1 MPAQASRAAGADPL
15 RVEVRR
21 IIARPVEEVFRA
33 WITPASIAR
42 WLGGAGTSDVRVSGA
57 ARPGGRIRVDLVY
70 NGAPWFLDGEYL
82 EVDPPRRLVHTWR
95 PSWDNYA
102 VTTVEYDLQ
111 PTASGTRL
119 LVTHSGFGERAQEAA
134 GTCEGWTRV
143 LEWLG
148 DFITAWPA

>member
-1 MPAQASRAAGADPL
+1 MRALANVDGGVIKAEIELAVPPERVFRSLTDAAELATWWGADEMYRTTDWVIDL
-15 RVEVRR
+15 
-21 IIARPVEEVFRA
+21 
-33 WITPASIAR
+33 
-42 WLGGAGTSDVRVSGA
+42 
-57 ARPGGRIRVDLVY
+57 RPGGKWSTRAIAADGSESTV
-70 NGAPWFLDGEYL
+70 DGEYL